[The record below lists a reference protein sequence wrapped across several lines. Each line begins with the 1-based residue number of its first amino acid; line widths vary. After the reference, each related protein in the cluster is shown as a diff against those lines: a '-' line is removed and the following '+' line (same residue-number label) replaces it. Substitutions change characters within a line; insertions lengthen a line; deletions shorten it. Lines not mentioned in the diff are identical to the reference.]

1 MRRGTYEFNVPLSE
15 FPDGMLV
22 DVEKGSGIAL
32 FSEWESCASLSGD
45 EIKAIKIGWIDV
57 QF

>member
-45 EIKAIKIGWIDV
+45 EIKAIKIGWISA
-57 QF
+57 